1 MTEISLSQVW
11 RQEVHDQG
19 AGPFCSRREPS
30 PGLQMATRRRA
41 WRRGRGGSELSL
53 SAREGTDL
61 VTRAPPSCPRC
72 LCNRCRH
79 FGDSGFNIST
89 GVGWGGGTQT
99 SSRRQPPPTQLI
111 AGSLGPALAPPPC
124 SRLHA
129 GPIFEPPATIL
140 LRVTGIGTP
149 RPQLP
154 ATQRPGGLLKAL
166 SGQMSRPKTHWSPP
180 SLGKAQTPQATV
192 RDHGSAHW
200 SWRLS

>member
-1 MTEISLSQVW
+1 MIKELARSV
-11 RQEVHDQG
+11 
-19 AGPFCSRREPS
+19 P
-30 PGLQMATRRRA
+30 
-41 WRRGRGGSELSL
+41 GGSPLLVCRWPPGEEHGGEAGEEASSPSL
-53 SAREGTDL
+53 L
-61 VTRAPPSCPRC
+61 VRAP
-72 LCNRCRH
+72 
-79 FGDSGFNIST
+79 ISSRGPHPHARGASAT
-89 GVGWGGGTQT
+89 DAVTLGIRASTSQLGWGGGRDTNI
-99 SSRRQPPPTQLI
+99 QPPATTTHPADR

>member
-1 MTEISLSQVW
+1 MIKELARSV
-11 RQEVHDQG
+11 
-19 AGPFCSRREPS
+19 P
-30 PGLQMATRRRA
+30 
-41 WRRGRGGSELSL
+41 GGSPLLVCRWPPGEEHGGEAGEEASSPSL
-53 SAREGTDL
+53 L
-61 VTRAPPSCPRC
+61 VRAP
-72 LCNRCRH
+72 
-79 FGDSGFNIST
+79 ISSRGPHPHARGASAT
-89 GVGWGGGTQT
+89 DAVTLGIQHLNWGGAGGGTQT
-99 SSRRQPPPTQLI
+99 SSCRQPPPTQLI